1 MIVVSINYFVR
12 GIANTLIK
20 SMLKQSNF
28 THTIYNYTMSSDMTM
43 RLNDSDITRL
53 VKACQLYQEKTGSE
67 YMWDEY
73 NDLIQKLNTYKEQYS
88 VSK

>member
-1 MIVVSINYFVR
+1 
-12 GIANTLIK
+12 
-20 SMLKQSNF
+20 
-28 THTIYNYTMSSDMTM
+28 MSSDMTM

-67 YMWDEY
+67 WMCDEY
-73 NDLIQKLNTYKEQYS
+73 NDLINKLNTYKEQYS

>member
-1 MIVVSINYFVR
+1 
-12 GIANTLIK
+12 
-20 SMLKQSNF
+20 
-28 THTIYNYTMSSDMTM
+28 MSSDMTM

-53 VKACQLYQEKTGSE
+53 ITACRLYQEKTGSE

-73 NDLIQKLNTYKEQYS
+73 DHLITKLNTYKEQYS